1 MNENTLNL
9 VSAIINKDATEIE
22 SFFNAAMAEKIST
35 RLDDMHAVIAQ
46 SMFAETEEITEEDKK
61 PSLGALAATHWH
73 HHTWAAHGQE
83 LNDMSSSAASKHRKK
98 AKEIHAKIEQ
108 HHGKEV
114 ADAVAKHSE
123 HASDHDADTYNE
135 QPKGFHKD
143 FVAKHLGGHG
153 SVEHKAYQTQHK
165 KHDKE
170 EWSTHQT
177 DEHPN

>member
-1 MNENTLNL
+1 MSTLNL
-9 VSAIINKDATEIE
+9 VSAIINKDATEITTA
-22 SFFNAAMAEKIST
+22 FNTAMAERISSS
-35 RLDDMHAVIAQ
+35 LDEMRADVAQ
-46 SMFAETEEITEEDKK
+46 TMFAEEYGTISEEDNK

-73 HHTWAAHGQE
+73 HHTFAEHGE
-83 LNDMSSSAASKHRKK
+83 NLNDMTPNATGKHRKK
-98 AKEIHAKIEQ
+98 AKDILAKIEQ
-108 HHGKEV
+108 HHGKE
-114 ADAVAKHSE
+114 AATAVAQHSE

-153 SVEHKAYQTQHK
+153 SLEHKAYQAQHK

-177 DEHPN
+177 EEHPN